1 MKQTITKIEIAS
13 IIVKLT
19 QWLEINSPFH
29 YMYIVVNNEL
39 NNYKAQLT
47 LMEEQNEN
55 EWDNQV
61 PTEYYKQLEWIDDT
75 ARMIFC

>member
-29 YMYIVVNNEL
+29 YMYIVENNEL
-39 NNYKAQLT
+39 NNYKAQLA

-55 EWDNQV
+55 EWDNKV

-75 ARMIFC
+75 ARMIFY

>member
-1 MKQTITKIEIAS
+1 MKRTITKIEIAS
-13 IIVKLT
+13 IIVQLT
-19 QWLEINSPFH
+19 QWLELESPFH
-29 YMYIVVNNEL
+29 YMYIVIHNEL
-39 NNYKAQLT
+39 NNYKAKLA

-61 PTEYYKQLEWIDDT
+61 PTEYYKQLEWTDDT

>member
-1 MKQTITKIEIAS
+1 MKEKITKVEVAS

-39 NNYKAQLT
+39 NNYKAQLA

-55 EWDNQV
+55 EWDNKV

-75 ARMIFC
+75 ARMIFY

>member
-1 MKQTITKIEIAS
+1 MKTTITKIEIAS

-39 NNYKAQLT
+39 NNYKAQLA

-55 EWDNQV
+55 EWDNKV

-75 ARMIFC
+75 ARMIFY

>member
-39 NNYKAQLT
+39 NNYKAQLA

-55 EWDNQV
+55 EWDNKV

-75 ARMIFC
+75 ARMIFY

>member
-1 MKQTITKIEIAS
+1 MKAKITKVEVAS

-19 QWLEINSPFH
+19 QWLDMNSPFH

-39 NNYKAQLT
+39 NNYKAQLA

-55 EWDNQV
+55 EWDNKV
-61 PTEYYKQLEWIDDT
+61 STEFYKQITWIDGT
-75 ARMIFC
+75 AKTTFC

>member
-1 MKQTITKIEIAS
+1 MKEKITKVEVAS

-55 EWDNQV
+55 EWDNKV
-61 PTEYYKQLEWIDDT
+61 PTEYYKQLEWTDDI

>member
-29 YMYIVVNNEL
+29 YMYIVENNEL

-55 EWDNQV
+55 EWDNKV
-61 PTEYYKQLEWIDDT
+61 PTEYYKQITWIDGT
-75 ARMIFC
+75 ARMIFY

>member
-19 QWLEINSPFH
+19 QWLEINSSFH

-39 NNYKAQLT
+39 NNYKAQLA